1 MSEKAIRILLVD
13 DHPMIRAGLAAT
25 IKPEPDMTVVA
36 TAANGKEAVEQYRLH
51 RPDVT
56 LMDLK
61 MPVMGGVDAIC
72 VIRAEFAAAK
82 IMVLTTYEGEED
94 IYRAMKVGAVSY
106 LLKDTLA
113 ENMMRMIREVA
124 CGGRPMPPE
133 VAQKFTD
140 RMFQPTLTPRELEVL
155 RLVARGL
162 RNKEL
167 AADLKISEDTVQ
179 GHMKSIFVKLSVSDR
194 TAAVSV
200 AIQRG
205 IVHVG

>member
-1 MSEKAIRILLVD
+1 VSEKAIRILLVD

-25 IKPEPDMTVVA
+25 LKPEPDMTVVA
-36 TAANGKEAVEQYRLH
+36 TAANGKEALEQYRLH
-51 RPDVT
+51 LPDVT

-61 MPVMGGVDAIC
+61 MPKMGGVDSIC
-72 VIRAEFAAAK
+72 AIRAEFPAAK

-94 IYRAMKVGAVSY
+94 IYRAMKAGAVSY

-124 CGGRPMPPE
+124 CGGRPIPPE
-133 VAQKFTD
+133 VAQKLTD

-155 RLVARGL
+155 GLVARGF
-162 RNKEL
+162 RNKEV
-167 AADLKISEDTVQ
+167 AANLRISEDTIQ
-179 GHMKSIFVKLSVSDR
+179 GHMKSIFSKLSVCDR
-194 TAAVSV
+194 TAAVTV

-205 IVHVG
+205 IIHVD

>member
-61 MPVMGGVDAIC
+61 MPEMGGVNAIC
-72 VIRAEFAAAK
+72 AIRAEFSAAK

-94 IYRAMKVGAVSY
+94 IYRAMKAGAVSY

-113 ENMMRMIREVA
+113 ENMIRMIREVA

-133 VAQKFTD
+133 VAQRLTD
-140 RMFQPTLTPRELEVL
+140 RMFQARLTPRELEVL
-155 RLVARGL
+155 TLVARGL

-205 IVHVG
+205 IVHVD

>member
-1 MSEKAIRILLVD
+1 VTEKAVRILLVD

-25 IKPEPDMTVVA
+25 ITPEPDLMVVA
-36 TAANGKEAVEQYRLH
+36 TAANGKEALEQYRAH

-61 MPVMGGVDAIC
+61 MPEMGGVDAILA
-72 VIRAEFAAAK
+72 IRAEFSAAK
-82 IMVLTTYEGEED
+82 IIVLTTYRGEED
-94 IYRAMKVGAVSY
+94 IYRAIKAGAMTY

-113 ENMMRMIREVA
+113 ENMMRVIREVA

-133 VAQKFTD
+133 VAQRLTE

-155 RLVARGL
+155 GLVARGL
-162 RNKEL
+162 RNKEV
-167 AADLKISEDTVQ
+167 AADLKISADTIQ
-179 GHMKSIFVKLSVSDR
+179 GHMKSIFSKLSVCDR
-194 TAAVSV
+194 TAAVTV

-205 IVHVG
+205 IIHVD

>member
-1 MSEKAIRILLVD
+1 MSEKIRILLVD

-25 IKPEPDMTVVA
+25 IKPEPDMQVVA
-36 TAANGKEAVEQYRLH
+36 IAANGKDALEQYRLQH
-51 RPDVT
+51 PDVT

-61 MPVMGGVDAIC
+61 MPEMGGVESIRA
-72 VIRAEFAAAK
+72 IRAEFPAAK
-82 IMVLTTYEGEED
+82 IMVLTTYQGEED
-94 IYRAMKVGAVSY
+94 IYRAMKAGAVSY

-113 ENMMRMIREVA
+113 ENMVRMIREVA
-124 CGGRPMPPE
+124 GGGRPIPPG
-133 VAQKFTD
+133 VAQRLTD
-140 RMFQPTLTPRELEVL
+140 QMFQPRLTARELEVL
-155 RLVARGL
+155 ELVARGL

-179 GHMKSIFVKLSVSDR
+179 GHMKSIFAKLSVTDR

-205 IVHVG
+205 IVHID

>member
-1 MSEKAIRILLVD
+1 VSEKAIRILLVD

-25 IKPEPDMTVVA
+25 LKPEPDMTVVA
-36 TAANGKEAVEQYRLH
+36 TAANGKEAVQQYRLH

-61 MPVMGGVDAIC
+61 MPEMGGVDA
-72 VIRAEFAAAK
+72 VRAIRGEFCEAK
-82 IMVLTTYEGEED
+82 IMVLTTYDGEED
-94 IYRAMKVGAVSY
+94 IFRAMKAGAVSY

-113 ENMMRMIREVA
+113 ENMIRMIREVA
-124 CGGRPMPPE
+124 CGGRPIPPE
-133 VAQKFTD
+133 VAQKLTD
-140 RMFQPTLTPRELEVL
+140 RLFQPTLTPRELEVL

-162 RNKEL
+162 RNKEV
-167 AADLKISEDTVQ
+167 AADLKISEDTIQ
-179 GHMKSIFVKLSVSDR
+179 GHMKSIFVKLSVNDR

-205 IVHVG
+205 IVHVD

>member
-1 MSEKAIRILLVD
+1 VTEKAIRILLVD

-36 TAANGKEAVEQYRLH
+36 TAANGKEALEQYRIH

-61 MPVMGGVDAIC
+61 MPEMGGVDALRA
-72 VIRAEFAAAK
+72 IRAEFSAAK
-82 IMVLTTYEGEED
+82 IIVLTTYQGEED
-94 IYRAMKVGAVSY
+94 IYRAMQAGAVTY
-106 LLKDTLA
+106 LLKDTLP

-124 CGGRPMPPE
+124 CGGRPMPPG

-140 RMFQPTLTPRELEVL
+140 RVFQPTLTPRELEVL
-155 RLVARGL
+155 GLVARGL
-162 RNKEL
+162 RNKEV
-167 AADLKISEDTVQ
+167 AADLRISEDTIQ
-179 GHMKSIFVKLSVSDR
+179 GHLKSIFAKLSVRDR
-194 TAAVSV
+194 TAAVAV

-205 IVHVG
+205 IVHLD

>member
-1 MSEKAIRILLVD
+1 VTEKVIRILLVD

-25 IKPEPDMTVVA
+25 IKPEFDMTVVA
-36 TAANGKEAVEQYRLH
+36 IAANGKEAVEQYRLH

-61 MPVMGGVDAIC
+61 MPVMGGVEAIGA
-72 VIRAEFAAAK
+72 IRAEFSSAR
-82 IMVLTTYEGEED
+82 IMVLTTYEGDED
-94 IYRAMKVGAVSY
+94 IFRAMKAGAVSY

-124 CGGRPMPPE
+124 SGGRPIPPE
-133 VAQKFTD
+133 VARKLTD

-155 RLVARGL
+155 RLVSRGL
-162 RNKEL
+162 RNKEI
-167 AADLKISEDTVQ
+167 AVDLKITEDTIQ
-179 GHMKSIFVKLSVSDR
+179 GHMKSIFAKLSVSDR

-200 AIQRG
+200 AIHRG
-205 IVHVG
+205 IVHVD